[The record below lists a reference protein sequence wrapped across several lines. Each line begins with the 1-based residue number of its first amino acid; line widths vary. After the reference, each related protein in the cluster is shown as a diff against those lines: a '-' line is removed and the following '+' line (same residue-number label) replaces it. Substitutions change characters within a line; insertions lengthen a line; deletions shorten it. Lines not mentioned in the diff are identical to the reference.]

1 MRDTIEAKMSS
12 EIPLPIPRWVISSP
26 SHISSTVPAVSE
38 MTMRNTLARL
48 KFGISVTPADF
59 SKLRNRN
66 TYPIDWANA
75 RPTVR

>member
-1 MRDTIEAKMSS
+1 MLAKISS
-12 EIPLPIPRWVISSP
+12 EIPFPIPRWVISSP
-26 SHISSTVPAVSE
+26 VHIGSTVPAVSE
-38 MTMRNTLARL
+38 TTIRKTLARL
-48 KFGISVTPADF
+48 KLLISVTPAWL